1 MGYSVYAR
9 LGFNSSN
16 PIANSMV
23 EPLSANV
30 LSQMEMMP
38 PWMNEWQTK
47 DVAEANTGGYFQNP
61 LVNTMINVGTV
72 ANTRLHIANGSHIS
86 GSTNTITT
94 LLANTKN
101 VSHTLTY
108 SNTELEIVSEIE
120 TFTYFTNRLSNVTPM
135 DQNITLP
142 HYQTAIG
149 FGKMMMYLTNQSDN
163 VQNNS
168 PMTGSFTSLYSG
180 NTLDSAVVNT
190 ASLLV
195 TLNNSI
201 TIGTTTGTD
210 ANGNPITITTYSSN
224 ISLADA
230 QKLCN
235 NMYGILNTMQSCI
248 TNDTTFFQNSSL
260 VLNDYNIVAQFKA
273 MGQTENQLIMEKIG
287 SPKLL
292 ERLNS
297 ANN

>member
-1 MGYSVYAR
+1 MGYSIYAR
-9 LGFNSSN
+9 LGFDSSN

-72 ANTRLHIANGSHIS
+72 ANTRLDIANGASIS
-86 GSTNTITT
+86 GSTPTITS

-101 VSHTLTY
+101 VAHTLTY
-108 SNTELEIVSEIE
+108 SNTALEIVSEID

-180 NTLDSAVVNT
+180 NTLDSAVINT

-201 TIGTTTGTD
+201 SSQTTGTPP
-210 ANGNPITITTYSSN
+210 NTITTYTSS

-230 QKLCN
+230 QKLCD
-235 NMYGILNTMQSCI
+235 NMYGILNTMQSCR

-273 MGQTENQLIMEKIG
+273 MGQTESQLIMEKIG
-287 SPKLL
+287 SPKLI

-297 ANN
+297 ENTANN